1 MGDVALFNGEQVK
14 RTEIKDYFNEY
25 YFSAVRIYN
34 DFKRYG
40 LPWSVGYME
49 IPEYLKTI
57 YDIFE
62 AVTEQ
67 HRTWKAKQVRGK

>member
-1 MGDVALFNGEQVK
+1 MPDVLLFSGETVK

-25 YFSAVRIYN
+25 YYSAVTIYN

-40 LPWSVGYME
+40 LPWNVGYME

-62 AVTEQ
+62 SVYGQYKA
-67 HRTWKAKQVRGK
+67 WKANK